1 MKIKTVA
8 ALCKKHKRVII
19 LERTAAEANY
29 VQQYLSDGYGVYPV
43 FGLPRLDKKTIL
55 TIFDIAAEEQER
67 WHVSVIPAPT
77 KWNLRDDD
85 TRETL
90 VEHRYN
96 PIVHT
101 GRTIQPVEA
110 PCGTVFLNASY
121 LDPVQ
126 DVKDLQLYVRETAY
140 GEPYFAVKSG
150 LMLQAVIMPVNV
162 VNETFIEEQRE
173 MLRGCERVLDR
184 GIAEVSELLDREADA
199 NADR

>member
-8 ALCKKHKRVII
+8 SLCKKHKRVII
-19 LERTAAEANY
+19 LEREIMGEDF
-29 VQQYLSDGYGVYPV
+29 VQQYLSDGVGIYPV

-55 TIFDIAAEEQER
+55 TIFDVAAEEHEK
-67 WHVSVIPAPT
+67 WHVSVVPAPA

-85 TRETL
+85 DRETL

-101 GRTIQPVEA
+101 GRVIQPVEA

-121 LDPVQ
+121 MDPVQ
-126 DVKDLQLYVRETAY
+126 DVKELQLYVRETAG

-150 LMLQAVIMPVNV
+150 LMLQAVILPVAV
-162 VNETFIEEQRE
+162 IDETFIEEQRK
-173 MLRGCERVLDR
+173 MLYGCDRIMRRGA
-184 GIAEVSELLDREADA
+184 AEVSGLLEEEDL
-199 NADR
+199 